1 MLIYVKIIKKKLFI
15 RTDGRTNVQLKTIV
29 RNLTKQYKN
38 RIKLIKQLEYKNKN
52 GKFLRNMHIMFHPC
66 HIQIFECD
74 TSGTILKI
82 LFECDT
88 GGTLYAFFF

>member
-1 MLIYVKIIKKKLFI
+1 
-15 RTDGRTNVQLKTIV
+15 
-29 RNLTKQYKN
+29 
-38 RIKLIKQLEYKNKN
+38 
-52 GKFLRNMHIMFHPC
+52 MHIMFHPC

-88 GGTLYAFFF
+88 GGTILKIRFKCDTGGTIFKIRFECDTGGTFYTGHPAIWIIFIFSENYIQTI